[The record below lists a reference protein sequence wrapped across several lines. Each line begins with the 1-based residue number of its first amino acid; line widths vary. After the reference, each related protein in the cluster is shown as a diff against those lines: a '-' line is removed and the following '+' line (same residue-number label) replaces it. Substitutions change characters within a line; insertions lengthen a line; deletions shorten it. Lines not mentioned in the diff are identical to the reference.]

1 MPTAVQS
8 PEEKTAISSK
18 ILYSLPEWFGLPES
32 TAEYIETCRSLP
44 FWAEYRDGSP
54 IGFLAMQ
61 ETSPYTAELYVMGV
75 LKEYHRQGVGRALF
89 AAFQEYAKSE
99 GYEYLQVKTVDAGR
113 YPEYDRTR
121 LFYESLGFR
130 KLETFPTIWDEWNPC
145 QIYVMAL

>member
-99 GYEYLQVKTVDAGR
+99 GYEYLQVKTIDAGR

-130 KLETFPTIWDEWNPC
+130 KLETFPTLWDEWNPC
-145 QIYVMAL
+145 LVLIQSV

>member
-61 ETSPYTAELYVMGV
+61 ETS
-75 LKEYHRQGVGRALF
+75 RALF

-130 KLETFPTIWDEWNPC
+130 KLETFRTLWDEWNPC
-145 QIYVMAL
+145 LILIQSV

>member
-1 MPTAVQS
+1 MPSAVQS

-61 ETSPYTAELYVMGV
+61 ETRPYTAALYVMGG

-130 KLETFPTIWDEWNPC
+130 KLETFPTLWDEWNPC
-145 QIYVMAL
+145 LILIQSV

>member
-8 PEEKTAISSK
+8 PEEKIAISSK

-99 GYEYLQVKTVDAGR
+99 GYEYLQVKTIDAGR

-130 KLETFPTIWDEWNPC
+130 KLETFPTLWDEWNPC
-145 QIYVMAL
+145 LVLIQSV